1 MNINRK
7 IMMSGL
13 SIVSA
18 LTLLGGTAFAAFTT
32 TATAQGNTFSTDT
45 PALELSLNNADYDD
59 VLANPFND
67 AGIVPGY
74 EKTYTFYV
82 RNTGNSGLDI
92 SLSFAGTAAILD
104 DVLTADFA
112 CNNGADPAAFSVT
125 AMKGGSVNLGTL
137 NPGAMTCTMKVTLP
151 NSADNTYVGTTTVF
165 DAVFSG
171 STVAPAPEL

>member
-32 TATAQGNTFSTDT
+32 TANANGNTFSTDT
-45 PALELSLNNADYDD
+45 PRLELSLNNVDYSDT
-59 VLANPFND
+59 LANPFTD
-67 AGIVPGY
+67 TGIVPGY
-74 EKTYTFYV
+74 ERTYTFYV
-82 RNTGNSGLDI
+82 QNTGNSGLDI
-92 SLSFAGTAAILD
+92 SLSFTGNAGILD
-104 DVLTADFA
+104 DVLVTDFG

-125 AMKGGSVNLGTL
+125 AMKGGSVSLGTL

-151 NSADNTYVGTTTVF
+151 NSADNTYINTTSLF
-165 DAVFSG
+165 NAVFTG
-171 STVAPAPEL
+171 STVAPAAE